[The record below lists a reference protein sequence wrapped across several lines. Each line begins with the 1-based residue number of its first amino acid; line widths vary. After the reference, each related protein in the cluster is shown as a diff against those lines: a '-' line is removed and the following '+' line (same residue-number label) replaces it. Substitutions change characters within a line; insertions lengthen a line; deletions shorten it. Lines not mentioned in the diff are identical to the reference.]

1 MRAAAALEDH
11 RVDALAVQ
19 EVSERE
25 PGWARADDPYL
36 GASSAQVAPSSSSTR
51 WAIANAPFAAGTPQ

>member
-1 MRAAAALEDH
+1 
-11 RVDALAVQ
+11 VQ

-25 PGWARADDPYL
+25 SGRARADDPY
-36 GASSAQVAPSSSSTR
+36 SSAGSAQMAPSSSSTR